1 MGFDGSLSKGRKEW
15 SKFLFQQYGDV
26 LVSTESGGEGLNFQ
40 FCHHLINFD
49 LPWNPMRVEQ
59 RIGRVHRL
67 GQTHDVEIYNF
78 ATLGTIEE
86 HIVYLLQEKINMFE
100 MVIGELDAIL
110 HRLDGDHSLE
120 TRIMNILSNARD
132 EEDLAQQ
139 IDSLG
144 DQILKAK
151 SQLPP
156 SIIDT
161 ILLQQPSQGVKLNA

>member
-1 MGFDGSLSKGRKEW
+1 
-15 SKFLFQQYGDV
+15 
-26 LVSTESGGEGLNFQ
+26 
-40 FCHHLINFD
+40 
-49 LPWNPMRVEQ
+49 
-59 RIGRVHRL
+59 
-67 GQTHDVEIYNF
+67 
-78 ATLGTIEE
+78 
-86 HIVYLLQEKINMFE
+86 
-100 MVIGELDAIL
+100 
-110 HRLDGDHSLE
+110 
-120 TRIMNILSNARD
+120 MNILSNARD